1 MFPRDFWRYLASRF
15 AGAAAM
21 MLFRAAVAW
30 HVYDLSHS
38 AFQLG
43 LNGLVQFLP
52 VPVLMLVGGAVADT
66 YERRKVMMAAGA
78 VALVCAVAL
87 CGATATGVVSVPM
100 LFAMVALASA
110 AWSFDG
116 PARAA
121 LLPTLVPRQIFP
133 RAVTIAST
141 TQALAFA
148 TGPALGGLVIA
159 EWGIAAAYAT
169 MALLVVLALVLLA
182 GLRLPVHAPAA
193 GVLSIGGIVAG
204 LRFVRGNQVVL
215 GCMLLDMLAVVF
227 GGAVALLPMYA
238 TDILHVGARGYGLLT
253 ASADLGALLTSV
265 ILVVAPPIRRAGR
278 ALLVAVAV
286 YGVAT
291 IAFGLSESLL
301 VTMLCLAAVG
311 AADTVNM
318 VLRNV
323 IRQLH
328 TPDHLRGRMVAVNIV
343 FAQGGPQLGE
353 LEAGIVAQLWG
364 PVVSVVSGGIGCLLA
379 TGGMARF
386 ATSLRDYGA
395 DERRPVPADVA
406 VAAQPVRAARPLAAA
421 RTRVPAV
428 AAMRS
433 TA

>member
-1 MFPRDFWRYLASRF
+1 MFPSDFWRYLASRF

-78 VALVCAVAL
+78 VALACAVAL

-100 LFAMVALASA
+100 LFAMVALASS

-121 LLPTLVPRQIFP
+121 LRPTLVPREVFP

-159 EWGIAAAYAT
+159 ERGIAAAYAA
-169 MALLVVLALVLLA
+169 MAVLVVVALVLLA
-182 GLRLPVHAPAA
+182 GLRLPARAPAA
-193 GVLSIGGIVAG
+193 GVLNVGGIVDG

-215 GCMLLDMLAVVF
+215 GCMLLDMLAVIF
-227 GGAVALLPMYA
+227 GGAVALLPIYA
-238 TDILHVGARGYGLLT
+238 TDILHVGARGYGLLG
-253 ASADLGALLTSV
+253 AAADLGALVTSLV
-265 ILVVAPPIRRAGR
+265 LVVVPPIRRAGR
-278 ALLVAVAV
+278 ALLVAVGV
-286 YGVAT
+286 YGIAT
-291 IAFGLSESLL
+291 ILFGLSRSFPLSVLAYL
-301 VTMLCLAAVG
+301 VVG
-311 AADTVNM
+311 MADQVSVVMRSTA
-318 VLRNV
+318 
-323 IRQLH
+323 IQLS
-328 TPDHLRGRMVAVNIV
+328 TPDGLRGRVSGVNMI
-343 FAQGGPQLGE
+343 FIGASNQLGAAE
-353 LEAGIVAQLWG
+353 SGFVAALTNATI
-364 PVVSVVSGGIGCLLA
+364 SVVSGGLASLVVLA
-379 TGGMARF
+379 TVALAMPR
-386 ATSLRDYGA
+386 LRRYRI
-395 DERRPVPADVA
+395 DEGT
-406 VAAQPVRAARPLAAA
+406 AASASPRAAEKETP
-421 RTRVPAV
+421 
-428 AAMRS
+428 
-433 TA
+433 

>member
-1 MFPRDFWRYLASRF
+1 MFPRDFRRYLASRF
-15 AGAAAM
+15 AGASAM

-43 LNGLVQFLP
+43 LNGLVHFLP

-87 CGATATGVVSVPM
+87 FGATAAGVVSVPM

-116 PARAA
+116 PARAS
-121 LLPTLVPRQIFP
+121 LLPTLVPRESFP

-169 MALLVVLALVLLA
+169 MAILVVAALVLLA

-193 GVLSIGGIVAG
+193 GVLSVGGIVEG
-204 LRFVRGNQVVL
+204 LRFVRGHQVVL
-215 GCMLLDMLAVVF
+215 GCMLLDMLAVIF

-238 TDILHVGARGYGLLT
+238 TDILHVGARGYGLL
-253 ASADLGALLTSV
+253 AAAPAAGALVGSGAMLIGSHRLQHQGRTL
-265 ILVVAPPIRRAGR
+265 IWAVV
-278 ALLVAVAV
+278 V
-286 YGVAT
+286 YGLAT
-291 IAFGLSESLL
+291 VVFGFSRVFWL
-301 VTMLCLAAVG
+301 TFACLAASG
-311 AADTVNM
+311 AADAVSM
-318 VLRNV
+318 V
-323 IRQLH
+323 IRNLVRQLE
-328 TPDHLRGRMVAVNIV
+328 TPDAMRGRMVGVNMI
-343 FAQGGPQLGE
+343 FFMGGPQLGE
-353 LEAGIVAQLWG
+353 LEAGLVAQAFG
-364 PVVSVVSGGIGCLLA
+364 APFSVVTGGLGCLVA
-379 TGGMARF
+379 TAAIAK
-386 ATSLRDYGA
+386 ATPQLWKYTVHES
-395 DERRPVPADVA
+395 VK
-406 VAAQPVRAARPLAAA
+406 Q
-421 RTRVPAV
+421 
-428 AAMRS
+428 
-433 TA
+433 